1 MQQGARA
8 AESLGAAA
16 ELPMPASPVRHEEAV
31 SRMPGGMRATEQLF
45 SSGKSAAVYRVSVAG
60 AG

>member
-1 MQQGARA
+1 
-8 AESLGAAA
+8 
-16 ELPMPASPVRHEEAV
+16 MPASPVRHEEAV